1 MMERDPSRHRTWPA
15 PLLDVVC
22 LADVEPAAPTP
33 HDKHDSLNSLAT
45 PGGSGGQEKK
55 SAGGK
60 REGAGRPRRNGKNGG
75 RLDTPQVF
83 YMTTEQKEKIRL
95 RAAFDGLSM
104 SELLRQIVE
113 RYLL

>member
-1 MMERDPSRHRTWPA
+1 MMERNQMGDM
-15 PLLDVVC
+15 VC
-22 LADVEPAAPTP
+22 IAGVEPEAATP

-45 PGGSGGQEKK
+45 PGGEGGQEKK

-60 REGAGRPRRNGKNGG
+60 REGAGRPRRNGKDGD

-83 YMTTEQKEKIRL
+83 YMTAEQKEKIRL
-95 RAAFDGLSM
+95 RAKFEEMST
-104 SELLRQIVE
+104 SELLRQIIE